1 MRCAIAIMTV
11 IIMQHSSKQT
21 RVFLA
26 RHGESEA
33 NQQKLISGQLDVP
46 LTDKGRNQA
55 HWLRDVLINEP
66 LSAIYASS
74 LSRAIETAR
83 PTAEFHGI
91 QVQVKDQLKE
101 IHFGLLQGR
110 GIDADEAGNQNRINA
125 ESENKGNALGGE
137 TYVDFRARVGR
148 CLDIILANQTGD
160 ILVVGHRKTNEVIL
174 SKLLP
179 LDKNGVISINVKN
192 KYVYEII
199 LGSRRTVN
207 TIRLGGE
214 FHGERFS
221 GLKDD

>member
-1 MRCAIAIMTV
+1 
-11 IIMQHSSKQT
+11 MQRSSKLK

-33 NQQKLISGQLDVP
+33 NQQKLISGQLDTP
-46 LTDKGRNQA
+46 LTDKGRKQA
-55 HWLRDVLINEP
+55 HWLRDVLLNEP

-74 LSRAIETAR
+74 LSRAIETAK

-101 IHFGLLQGR
+101 IHFGLLQGKEV
-110 GIDADEAGNQNRINA
+110 GADESDLDCKQVQDDSMGQALAG
-125 ESENKGNALGGE
+125 ENFE
-137 TYVDFRARVGR
+137 DFSARVGR
-148 CLDIILANQTGD
+148 CLDAILADQVGD

-179 LDKNGVISINVKN
+179 LDRNGDISINVKN
-192 KYVYEII
+192 KYLYEIT
-199 LGSRRTVN
+199 LGNERIVN

-214 FHGERFS
+214 FHGKKFA